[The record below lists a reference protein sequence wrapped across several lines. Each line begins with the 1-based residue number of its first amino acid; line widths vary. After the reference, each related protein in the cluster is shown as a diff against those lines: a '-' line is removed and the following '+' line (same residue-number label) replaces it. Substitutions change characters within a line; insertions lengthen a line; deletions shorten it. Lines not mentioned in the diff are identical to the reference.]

1 MKTISLEESLEQF
14 AKDARLWLAT
24 LFIGWAMR
32 VLPKDTDCLA
42 ALKRLEV
49 ASTSIVDIG

>member
-32 VLPKDTDCLA
+32 ALPKDTDCLA

-49 ASTSIVDIG
+49 ASISIVDIG